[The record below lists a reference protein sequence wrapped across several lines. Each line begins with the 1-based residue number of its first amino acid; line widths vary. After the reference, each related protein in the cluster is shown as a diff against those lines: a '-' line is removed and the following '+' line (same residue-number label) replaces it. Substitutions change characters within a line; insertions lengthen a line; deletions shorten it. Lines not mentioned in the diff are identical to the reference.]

1 MGRILGFIYIHFI
14 METLTKTFK
23 NQASYL
29 SLIFASFFISE
40 TDDSA
45 NSHIRESFKTLGGLF
60 KNALQYDTARVK
72 KTLNFCSPFSGK
84 KHFFSI
90 QIHNQIRHGSQLQ
103 YFIHFSVQNLS
114 KVDQKEPQN
123 A

>member
-1 MGRILGFIYIHFI
+1 
-14 METLTKTFK
+14 METLTKMFK

-45 NSHIRESFKTLGGLF
+45 VSHIRKSFKTLGGLF
-60 KNALQYDTARVK
+60 KNALQYDTARDK
-72 KTLNFCSPFSGK
+72 ITFNFCSAFSGK

-114 KVDQKEPQN
+114 KIEQKGVQN